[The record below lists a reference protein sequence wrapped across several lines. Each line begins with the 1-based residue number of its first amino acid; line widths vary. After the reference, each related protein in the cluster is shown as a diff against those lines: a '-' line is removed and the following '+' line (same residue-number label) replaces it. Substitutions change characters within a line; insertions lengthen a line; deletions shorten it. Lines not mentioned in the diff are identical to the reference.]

1 MRTFSLLLQL
11 TKVGRIGVNG
21 LPAAKNVAKG
31 FKSVLVTAPDRSL
44 ILAGNL
50 AKDRLRKFE
59 SATTTVKKT
68 YSAVFYKIVT
78 VLPMSSVLF
87 VLACVNS

>member
-1 MRTFSLLLQL
+1 M
-11 TKVGRIGVNG
+11 VGRIGVNG

-50 AKDRLRKFE
+50 VKDRPRKFE

-68 YSAVFYKIVT
+68 YSAFFYKIVQCS
-78 VLPMSSVLF
+78 L
-87 VLACVNS
+87 

>member
-21 LPAAKNVAKG
+21 LPAARNVAKG

-68 YSAVFYKIVT
+68 YSAVFYKIVQCY
-78 VLPMSSVLF
+78 L
-87 VLACVNS
+87 